1 MNRLE
6 LPGVTNCT
14 GRNGAVV
21 HSPIMQDRMS
31 DSTSQRPT
39 EKDRGLDAP
48 EELQNLQEIAS
59 YLRPSTGDLPTV
71 DGIDMFGVSLPLHGT
86 VGGDH
91 IIYLD
96 FKKRYD
102 LDARIANVEAA
113 GNHPVAEKLRL
124 CRRRAGV
131 VVADVSGH
139 FMTDAL
145 VTFMLHQAFLL
156 GAIYEL
162 DLHGEITTRLFEN
175 LNKRFYQSSAVH
187 KYVTLLYG
195 EIGQTGTFRFITAGH
210 SFPVVFSRHYDR
222 IVGIS
227 EESLSTFPPIG
238 TMPSSQDIDLRATET
253 TPLGYKESYTANEI
267 SLMGNGDILVLYT
280 DGLSEHQNGGQ
291 PYFPGCLEAC
301 LREGKDRS
309 ARELCD
315 QIVEDVRRF
324 GELEDDLTLVLIKR
338 L

>member
-1 MNRLE
+1 MPE
-6 LPGVTNCT
+6 GT
-14 GRNGAVV
+14 
-21 HSPIMQDRMS
+21 S
-31 DSTSQRPT
+31 DSTTQRPA
-39 EKDRGLDAP
+39 EKERGLDAP

-59 YLRPSTGDLPTV
+59 YLRPSTGDLPTIP
-71 DGIDMFGVSLPLHGT
+71 GIDMFGVTLPLHGI

-102 LDARIANVEAA
+102 LDTRIANAEAA
-113 GNHPVAEKLRL
+113 GNSRVADKLRL

-187 KYVTLLYG
+187 KYLTLLYG
-195 EIGQTGTFRFITAGH
+195 EISQNGTFRFITAGH
-210 SFPVVFSRHYDR
+210 SFPVVFSRRYDR

-227 EESLSTFPPIG
+227 EESLNTFPPIG

-267 SLMGNGDILVLYT
+267 SLMGDEDILVLYT
-280 DGLSEHQNGGQ
+280 DGLSEHQNGERS
-291 PYFPGCLEAC
+291 YFPGRLEAC

-315 QIVEDVRRF
+315 LIIEDVRRF
-324 GELEDDLTLVLIKR
+324 GRLEDDLTLVLIKR
-338 L
+338 S